1 MPTNLFIQQAIN
13 WYKESKSE
21 ECYLFL
27 QPKPKPQQHL
37 MTEPT
42 LKHQTT
48 VSLFWSFLDK
58 FGQQLIY
65 LGSSIVL
72 MRILDPSEYG
82 LIGALAVFIAFST
95 LLIDSGF
102 TRALLNRKQISPEEY
117 STVFYFNLAISGILY
132 LLLFAMAPFL
142 AQLFHEP
149 RIAPIARI
157 LFLSLVLN
165 AGGMIQ
171 QTLLTKKADFRG
183 LTRLNIGA
191 QVIAVA
197 ASIVMAVNGFGV
209 WSLVTQTVLYAL
221 FRTLFLWIYSKWIPL
236 QVFSIKLLRTF
247 TGLSNKLL
255 LTSLISAVFNNIYPS
270 IIAFFYPNAMKQ
282 VGYYSQAN
290 KYQEIPFGI
299 LSNTYRQVSMLVLP
313 EIHEQTERT
322 KRVVSKMIKSLA
334 FLSFPIGFLMIL
346 IAEPAFV
353 FLFKDKWLPAVPYFQ
368 VLCLA
373 GMVSPFAFVLNELF
387 IAREKANYFLGVEI
401 IRRGILV
408 LLIALL
414 FRYGIMGLAAS
425 WVIYTWIT
433 LIISLVLTRKLIGY
447 TLTNFVKD
455 AFPYAILAFVSV
467 AAGYFIT
474 LHIDENL
481 PFLLVNMFVS
491 GLLYLLLCGMCKL
504 EMTREIKQWLFKKEY
519 EKNN

>member
-1 MPTNLFIQQAIN
+1 MA
-13 WYKESKSE
+13 ES
-21 ECYLFL
+21 
-27 QPKPKPQQHL
+27 
-37 MTEPT
+37 T
-42 LKHQTT
+42 LKHKTT
-48 VSLFWSFLDK
+48 VSLFWSFVDK
-58 FGQQLIY
+58 FGQQLIN
-65 LGSSIVL
+65 LGISIIL

-82 LIGALAVFIAFST
+82 LIGALTIFIAFSNI
-95 LLIDSGF
+95 LIDSGF
-102 TRALLNRKQISPEEY
+102 TRALLNRKTISPDEY
-117 STVFYFNLAISGILY
+117 STVFYFNVGLSLLLY
-132 LLLFAMAPFL
+132 LILFATAPLL
-142 AQLFHEP
+142 ARMFHDP
-149 RIAPIARI
+149 RIEPVSRV
-157 LFLSLVLN
+157 LFLSLLLN
-165 AGGMIQ
+165 AAGIIQ
-171 QTLLTKKADFRG
+171 QTLLIRKADFRG
-183 LTRLNIGA
+183 MTKVNMSALFIAG
-191 QVIAVA
+191 AVA
-197 ASIVMAVNGFGV
+197 IVMALTGYGV
-209 WSLVTQTVLYAL
+209 WALVMQTLIYAF
-221 FRTLFLWIYSKWIPL
+221 FRSLFLWIYSKWLPL
-236 QVFSIKLLRTF
+236 KVFSIKLLRTF

-282 VGYYSQAN
+282 VGYYSQAS
-290 KYQEIPFGI
+290 KYQEIPFSI

-313 EIHEQTERT
+313 EINEQTERM
-322 KRVVSKMIKSLA
+322 KRVVRKMIKSLA

-408 LLIALL
+408 LLIVLL

-447 TLTNFVKD
+447 TLIDFVKD

-481 PFLLVNMFVS
+481 PFLLVNMIVS

-504 EMTREIKQWLFKKEY
+504 EMTREIGQWLSAKKKRY
-519 EKNN
+519 EKNNR

>member
-1 MPTNLFIQQAIN
+1 MA
-13 WYKESKSE
+13 ES
-21 ECYLFL
+21 
-27 QPKPKPQQHL
+27 
-37 MTEPT
+37 T
-42 LKHQTT
+42 LKHTTT
-48 VSLFWSFLDK
+48 VSLFWSFIDK
-58 FGQQLIY
+58 FGQQLIN
-65 LGSSIVL
+65 LGTSIIL

-82 LIGALAVFIAFST
+82 LIGALTIFIAFSN

-102 TRALLNRKQISPEEY
+102 TRALLNRKTISPAEY
-117 STVFYFNLAISGILY
+117 STVFYFNVGLSLLLY
-132 LLLFAMAPFL
+132 LILFATAPLL
-142 AQLFHEP
+142 ARMFHDPLIEP
-149 RIAPIARI
+149 VSRV
-157 LFLSLVLN
+157 LFLSLLLN
-165 AGGMIQ
+165 AAGIIQ
-171 QTLLTKKADFRG
+171 QTLLIRKADFRG
-183 LTRLNIGA
+183 LTKVNTSALFIA
-191 QVIAVA
+191 DAVA
-197 ASIVMAVNGFGV
+197 IVMALTGYGV
-209 WSLVTQTVLYAL
+209 WALVMQTLIYAF
-221 FRTLFLWIYSKWIPL
+221 FRSLFLWIYSKWIPL
-236 QVFSIKLLRTF
+236 KVFSIKLLRSF

-255 LTSLISAVFNNIYPS
+255 LTSLINAVFNNIYPG
-270 IIAFFYPNAMKQ
+270 IIAFFYPNAMNQ

-313 EIHEQTERT
+313 EINEQTERL

-346 IAEPAFV
+346 IAEPSFV

-373 GMVSPFAFVLNELF
+373 GMVSPFTFVLNELF

-447 TLTNFVKD
+447 TLIDFVKD
-455 AFPYAILAFVSV
+455 AFPYAILAFMSV

-481 PFLLVNMFVS
+481 PFLLVNMIVA

-504 EMTREIKQWLFKKEY
+504 EMTREIGQWLSTKKKRY
-519 EKNN
+519 EKNNR

>member
-1 MPTNLFIQQAIN
+1 MCIQQPIS
-13 WYKESKSE
+13 WPKESKSE
-21 ECYLFL
+21 ECCLFL
-27 QPKPKPQQHL
+27 QQQPQQYP

-42 LKHQTT
+42 LKHKTT

-117 STVFYFNLAISGILY
+117 STVFYFNLAFSGILY
-132 LLLFAMAPFL
+132 LLLFATAPFL

-157 LFLSLVLN
+157 LFLSLILN

-191 QVIAVA
+191 QLIAVT
-197 ASIVMAVNGFGV
+197 ASIVMAVNGYGV

-221 FRTLFLWIYSKWIPL
+221 FRTLFLWLYSRWVPL
-236 QVFSIKLLRTF
+236 RQFSLKLLRSF
-247 TGLSNKLL
+247 TGLSSKLL
-255 LTSLISAVFNNIYPS
+255 LTSLISAVFNNIYPA
-270 IIAFFYPNAMKQ
+270 IIAFFYPNAMRQ
-282 VGYYSQAN
+282 VGYYSQAL
-290 KYQEIPFGI
+290 KYQEIPYTI
-299 LSNTYRQVSMLVLP
+299 LSNTFRTVSMLILP
-313 EIHEQTERT
+313 EINEQTERLH
-322 KRVVSKMIKSLA
+322 RVVSKMMKSLA

-346 IAEPAFV
+346 IAEPTFV

-433 LIISLVLTRKLIGY
+433 LIISLVLARKLIRY
-447 TLTNFVKD
+447 RLIHFFRD
-455 AFPYAILAFVSV
+455 AFPYAILALVSV
-467 AAGYFIT
+467 SASYFIT
-474 LHIDENL
+474 LSIHENGL
-481 PFLLVNMFVS
+481 FLLVNIFVVS
-491 GLLYLLLCGMCKL
+491 LLYLLFCSVGKL
-504 EMTREIKQWLFKKEY
+504 EMAREIRQWLFKKEY
-519 EKNN
+519 EENNG

>member
-1 MPTNLFIQQAIN
+1 MA
-13 WYKESKSE
+13 ES
-21 ECYLFL
+21 
-27 QPKPKPQQHL
+27 
-37 MTEPT
+37 T
-42 LKHQTT
+42 LKHKTT
-48 VSLFWSFLDK
+48 VSLFWSFVDK
-58 FGQQLIY
+58 FGQQLIN
-65 LGSSIVL
+65 LGISIIL

-82 LIGALAVFIAFST
+82 LIGALTIFIAFSNI
-95 LLIDSGF
+95 LIDSGF
-102 TRALLNRKQISPEEY
+102 TRALLNRKTISPDEY
-117 STVFYFNLAISGILY
+117 STVFYFNVGLSLLLY
-132 LLLFAMAPFL
+132 LILFATAPLL
-142 AQLFHEP
+142 ARMFHDP
-149 RIAPIARI
+149 RIEPVSRV
-157 LFLSLVLN
+157 LFLSLLLN
-165 AGGMIQ
+165 AAGIIQ
-171 QTLLTKKADFRG
+171 QTLLIRKADFRG
-183 LTRLNIGA
+183 MTKVNMSALFIAG
-191 QVIAVA
+191 AVA
-197 ASIVMAVNGFGV
+197 IVMALTGYGV
-209 WSLVTQTVLYAL
+209 WALVMQTLIYAF
-221 FRTLFLWIYSKWIPL
+221 FRSLFLWIYSKWLPL
-236 QVFSIKLLRTF
+236 KVFSIKLLRTF

-290 KYQEIPFGI
+290 KYQEIPFSI

-313 EIHEQTERT
+313 EINEQTERM
-322 KRVVSKMIKSLA
+322 KRVVRKMIKSLA

-447 TLTNFVKD
+447 TLIDFVKD

-481 PFLLVNMFVS
+481 PFLLVNMIVS

-504 EMTREIKQWLFKKEY
+504 EMTREIGQWLSTKKEI
-519 EKNN
+519 